1 MIGKILSNLEGVTI
15 KYDDKTLIV
24 FGEGGISFAGETGK
38 VLSKDAIDTT
48 KISFEELLNIAVY
61 KPDEKKKLIN
71 QANFVFDA
79 RIKTAYE
86 FKQILK
92 ELKVELAKYGISKF
106 IHRFK
111 GIEDRIK
118 ITHSLQVLGFETPRP
133 KGKIKF
139 AVFDDLILPLDMVLK
154 WQKVMPYNPE
164 DYDYTVKE
172 VEAEEAEEIFVETFN
187 LTKPRAFI
195 YVLLGWRYVSK
206 KDHYSVSS
214 KVVET
219 VHDNV
224 RGKKFNK
231 EIEVFNFVGIEA
243 NYEKEKPI
251 RLMSVIEKRPW
262 SIHEYVAIFD
272 VILRMY
278 SMGAINDR
286 YVVVTGQP
294 KKEELAMIKKYYPII
309 TTQTIQELT
318 GLSKDFSHKVKEA
331 ILNIDKLNVVK
342 QAKTP
347 AGRTI
352 LFYMNFASAEP
363 FGAYIPETN
372 TDFKL
377 FTLTKDLIDF
387 KIEKGKRTFTIIDGR
402 AFTLISQ
409 TVKELGIHQKNGSDA
424 CELYFELIKMAGS
437 KVSKRHGY
445 ISYDFF
451 GDVKKRG
458 ISKARQRIEKAL
470 KILYEA
476 GLINSYREL
485 NKSYEVDLG
494 GELPSRKRRVLK
506 KS

>member
-38 VLSKDAIDTT
+38 VLSKDAIDTS

-61 KPDEKKKLIN
+61 RPNEKQKLIN
-71 QANFVFDA
+71 QANAVFDA

-86 FKQILK
+86 FEKILK
-92 ELKVELAKYGISKF
+92 ELKVELAKYGVSKF

-111 GIEDRIK
+111 GTENRIT
-118 ITHSLQVLGFETPRP
+118 ITNALRKMGFETP
-133 KGKIKF
+133 KLDGKIKI
-139 AVFDDLILPLDMVLK
+139 AIFDDLIMPLDTVLK
-154 WQKVMPYNPE
+154 WQRPTPHNP
-164 DYDYTVKE
+164 DGYDYVVEE
-172 VEAEEAEEIFVETFN
+172 VEIEKIIDEAFK
-187 LTKPRAFI
+187 LTKPEAFI

-206 KDHYSVSS
+206 KDHFSVSS

-231 EIEVFNFVGIEA
+231 EIEVFNFIGMDA
-243 NYEKEKPI
+243 NKYEKETPI
-251 RLMSVIEKRPW
+251 KLMSVIEKRPW

-278 SMGAINDR
+278 SMGAINDK
-286 YVVVTGQP
+286 YVVVTGQA
-294 KKEELAMIKKYYPII
+294 KKEELAMIKKYYPVI

-318 GLSKDFSHKVKEA
+318 GLSKDFAHKVKEA

-347 AGRTI
+347 TGRTI
-352 LFYMNFASAEP
+352 LFYINFASAEP
-363 FGAYIPETN
+363 FGAYIPESD

-377 FTLTKDLIDF
+377 FTLTKELIDF

-445 ISYDFF
+445 ISYNFF

-458 ISKARQRIEKAL
+458 ISKARQRIENAL

-476 GLINSYREL
+476 GLINSYRDL
-485 NKSYEVDLG
+485 NRSYEVDLG
-494 GELPSRKRRVLK
+494 GELPSRGKSISK
-506 KS
+506 KSR